1 MRAATTLILAVL
13 GIAECQKPQGENLGA
28 APGPVASASVAAAST
43 VEAYQ
48 PPRPA
53 SPPLA
58 TSRCVSVTPAEA
70 PRAVPP
76 GPDPRCPADPEP
88 PGATPLP
95 VSDVRFSDVGG
106 VEVRAEV
113 VRSEQET
120 SRGLMY
126 RKKLAEE
133 RGMLFDLRVRGEHAF
148 WMHNT
153 CIPLDMIFIDEDGLI
168 VGIVENAPTLDDD
181 TRDVGCPSRWVLE
194 VNAGWSRRHGIR
206 AGQHVSL

>member
-13 GIAECQKPQGENLGA
+13 GIAECQRPQGENLGA
-28 APGPVASASVAAAST
+28 AAGPVASVSAPAAPT

-48 PPRPA
+48 PPRP
-53 SPPLA
+53 PPAALA
-58 TSRCVSVTPAEA
+58 TARCVSVTPAEA

-76 GPDPRCPADPEP
+76 GPDPRCAADPEP

-95 VSDVRFSDVGG
+95 GSDVGSSDVRG

-126 RKKLAEE
+126 RKNLAEE
-133 RGMLFDLRVRGEHAF
+133 RGMLFDLRVRGEH
-148 WMHNT
+148 
-153 CIPLDMIFIDEDGLI
+153 
-168 VGIVENAPTLDDD
+168 
-181 TRDVGCPSRWVLE
+181 
-194 VNAGWSRRHGIR
+194 
-206 AGQHVSL
+206 